1 MMTKTFLKHMIRIG
15 EFIMKKTIRKMS
27 TGFLAAG
34 FIVTSLLTGTHAYA
48 SSVDTGAAA
57 ASLDVDY
64 TLEEMLVYAIEDE
77 YLAQTEYDIIMDKYG
92 VIKPFS
98 SIIKAEANH
107 ISLLEPLFE
116 KYDVAIPEKDWESL
130 VVLPET
136 LEASY
141 AIGVEAEIKNIEMYE
156 SFLKEDL
163 PSDVRD
169 VFEALMNAS
178 ENHLSAF
185 EKQLDRTSDAVG
197 NRSGSDN
204 GNRFENGSGNR
215 NGNRNTDMGRNTQAN
230 RNTTQGT
237 CLLD

>member
-1 MMTKTFLKHMIRIG
+1 
-15 EFIMKKTIRKMS
+15 MKKRIRKIS

-34 FIVTSLLTGTHAYA
+34 LMVTSLLSGTNAYA
-48 SSVDTGAAA
+48 SSVETGAAA

-77 YLAQTEYDIIMDKYG
+77 YLAQTEYDVIMEKYG

-98 SIIKAEANH
+98 NIIKAEANH

-136 LEASY
+136 LDASY

-156 SFLKEDL
+156 NFLKEDL

-178 ENHLSAF
+178 ENHLNAF
-185 EKQLDRTSDAVG
+185 EKQLDRTSEAVG

-215 NGNRNTDMGRNTQAN
+215 NGNDNRSGSRNTDMGRNAQTN
-230 RNTTQGT
+230 RSTTQGT
-237 CLLD
+237 CILD